1 MYVKKFTS
9 FCQALK
15 RCTQKKIG
23 SFFSASRCIF
33 RRESHGVSTWRP
45 RWPRTSVQ
53 SPSVAARS
61 ASPQWLSGAEPQ
73 PRGVQGHSP
82 RSGGQWAKPLWGWE
96 HIEIQP
102 MVRIC
107 PFSSFV
113 QTFESQNWL
122 QLKDREI
129 IDISR
134 IILHHFTWHAAVFQ
148 SSNPCRWSSVL
159 CRATVVKLQ

>member
-1 MYVKKFTS
+1 MYVKKIHQFLS
-9 FCQALK
+9 SI
-15 RCTQKKIG
+15 KKMHTEENW
-23 SFFSASRCIF
+23 FLFSASRCIF

-61 ASPQWLSGAEPQ
+61 ASPQRLSGAEPQ

-82 RSGGQWAKPLWGWE
+82 RLGGQWAKPLWGWE

-148 SSNPCRWSSVL
+148 LSNPCRWSSVL